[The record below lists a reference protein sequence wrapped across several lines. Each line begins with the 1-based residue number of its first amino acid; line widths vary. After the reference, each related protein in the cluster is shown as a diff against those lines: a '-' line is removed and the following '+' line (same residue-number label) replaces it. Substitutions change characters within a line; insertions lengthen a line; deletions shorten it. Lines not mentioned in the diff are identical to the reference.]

1 MHEVR
6 TFLQDLALV
15 FCVASVATILFQRLR
30 QPVVLGYLLAG
41 LIVGP
46 HFPVPLF
53 ADPHRIEMLSQLG
66 VILVIF
72 SIGLDF
78 NLSKLAKVLPTSG
91 IAGAVQIT
99 AMLWLGYTVGRLAGW
114 ESTQSLFLGGAVC
127 ISSTMVVSRVFSSR
141 RETGQ
146 VVEGALGILVVQDLA
161 AVILIA
167 VFTTVASGAGLPGAD
182 IAFLVGELLLF
193 LLGLVAVGILV
204 VPRLIREAAHRES
217 SEVLLITSV
226 GICFGFAL
234 VAQWLDYSVALGAF
248 IAGSVVAESGRRRK
262 VEHLIEP
269 VRDLFAAVF
278 FVSIGM
284 LVDPRA
290 MGAHWI
296 IVLAVS
302 LLVIMGQSLFIT
314 IGSFLSGRSLRLSI
328 RTAMSLAQIGEF
340 SFIIVGI
347 GTAAGAV
354 SSDLMAIV
362 VGVAVITT
370 FTTPYLIAV
379 SDRVA
384 LWVES
389 RLPRPLQTVSVLYA
403 SWLEA
408 MRTPSKQ
415 RSKVR
420 VPLFLLILDVVG
432 IAAIIVSSAIYRDEL
447 AAFIGEHL
455 QLGYR
460 PASLLGLAAALALML
475 PFVLGLARSVRRIGS
490 ALAGKAM
497 PGVAQGALDLAD
509 APRRAFIVVLE
520 LALALAALVPL
531 VAFTAPFLPAYL
543 GVLVLLALLGG
554 LGFVFWRRANNLQGH
569 VRAGSELILEVLN
582 RQRRTDDSSQEA
594 AETAQL
600 RSLLPGLGMLATIQ
614 VGATSPA
621 VNKSLAQ
628 VNLRA
633 LTGATV
639 LAIQHGAGGSV
650 GAPAGAEMLRAG
662 DLLSVT
668 GTRPAIERARRLLA
682 GLPYEEADSDES
694 SDGEDDESA
703 APNTPSSSE

>member
-46 HFPVPLF
+46 HLPLPLF

-91 IAGAVQIT
+91 IAGTVQIT
-99 AMLWLGYTVGRLAGW
+99 AMLWLGYTVGQLAGW
-114 ESTQSLFLGGAVC
+114 GSTESLFLGGSIC

-146 VVEGALGILVVQDLA
+146 VVESALGLLVVQDLA

-167 VFTTVASGAGLPGAD
+167 MFTTVASGAGLPGAD
-182 IAFLVGELLLF
+182 IALLVGELGLF

-217 SEVLLITSV
+217 SEVLLITSI

-248 IAGSVVAESGRRRK
+248 IAGSVVAESGRRRQ
-262 VEHLIEP
+262 VEHLVEP

-290 MGAHWI
+290 MGDHWI
-296 IVLAVS
+296 IVLSVS
-302 LLVIMGQSLFIT
+302 LLVIVGQSLFIT

-347 GTAAGAV
+347 GTAGGAV
-354 SSDLMAIV
+354 STDLMAII
-362 VGVAVITT
+362 VGVAAITT

-379 SDRVA
+379 SNGVA
-384 LWVES
+384 LLVER
-389 RLPRPLQTVSVLYA
+389 RLPRPLQTISVLYA

-408 MRTPSKQ
+408 LRAPGKP
-415 RSKVR
+415 RSKLR
-420 VPLFLLILDVVG
+420 VPLILLVLDVVS
-432 IAAIIVSSAIYRDEL
+432 IAAIIVASAIYRHEI
-447 AAFIGEHL
+447 ATAISERL
-455 QLGYR
+455 QLDYR
-460 PASLLGLAAALALML
+460 AAGLVAMAGAFVLIL
-475 PFVLGLARSVRRIGS
+475 PFVLGLARSVRRMGS
-490 ALAGKAM
+490 ALAGTAM
-497 PGVAQGALDLAD
+497 PGAAQGALDLAD
-509 APRRAFIVVLE
+509 APRRAFIIVLE

-543 GVLVLLALLGG
+543 GALVLLTLLGG
-554 LGFVFWRRANNLQGH
+554 LGVVFWRRANNLQGH

-582 RQRRTDDSSQEA
+582 NQRRTDDASQES

-600 RSLLPGLGMLATIQ
+600 RSLLPGLGMLATLQ
-614 VGATSPA
+614 VAATSPA

-639 LAIQHGAGGSV
+639 LAIQHGAGGNV

-668 GTRPAIERARRLLA
+668 GTGPAIERARRLLA
-682 GLPYEEADSDES
+682 GLPYEEA
-694 SDGEDDESA
+694 ESA
-703 APNTPSSSE
+703 EEDEPAEPSEPQSQPVIP